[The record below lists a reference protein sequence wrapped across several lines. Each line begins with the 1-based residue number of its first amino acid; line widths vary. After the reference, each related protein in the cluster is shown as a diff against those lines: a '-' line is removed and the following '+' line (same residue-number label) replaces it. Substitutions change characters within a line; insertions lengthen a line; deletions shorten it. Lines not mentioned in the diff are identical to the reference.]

1 MSKHILRIAVP
12 PNYKIGIFDS
22 GLGGLTVLKSIKKSF
37 PIHSF
42 IYLGDLANLPY
53 GDKSQDSIIVYS
65 KKIVDFFIQQNIQ
78 LIIVACNSA
87 SSVALKSLQSIYS
100 IPIIGVIRPSIKTAL
115 KNTQTKSI
123 GIIGTETTV
132 NSQAYNNELKHL
144 TNNSHEYRISS
155 VSCPLFV
162 PIVEEGWENTEIAHQ
177 IATKYLSNFKD
188 KNIDTIIL
196 GCTHY
201 PILLK
206 ILKIVFNQLGYY
218 DLNYIECG
226 DAITNQIKKLDLNVF
241 QQPFDQFYITDTS
254 RKFNKLANKF
264 LGYKIPAINVISV

>member
-1 MSKHILRIAVP
+1 VP

-37 PIHSF
+37 PHHSF
-42 IYLGDLANLPY
+42 LYLGDLANLPY
-53 GDKSQDSIIVYS
+53 GDKSKDSIITYS

-87 SSVALKSLQSIYS
+87 SSVALKKLQSIYS
-100 IPIIGVIRPSIKTAL
+100 VPIIGVIRPSINTAL
-115 KNTQTKSI
+115 KKTKSKSI
-123 GIIGTETTV
+123 GIIGTETTIK
-132 NSQAYNNELKHL
+132 SQAYNNELKNL
-144 TNNSHEYRISS
+144 TNNSDKYSISS

-188 KNIDTIIL
+188 EKIDTIIL

-201 PILLK
+201 PMLLK

-218 DLNYIECG
+218 NLTYIECA
-226 DAITNQIKKLDLNVF
+226 DSITKLIKKLDLNTTHSCS
-241 QQPFDQFYITDTS
+241 DQFYITDTS
-254 RKFNKLANKF
+254 RKFSTLANKF
-264 LGYKIPAINVISV
+264 LGYKIPTINVISV

>member
-1 MSKHILRIAVP
+1 MSKHTLRIVVP

-22 GLGGLTVLKSIKKSF
+22 GLGGLTVLKSIKKHF
-37 PIHSF
+37 PTHSF

-53 GDKSQDSIIVYS
+53 GDKSEDSIIIYS

-87 SSVALKSLQSIYS
+87 SSVALKKLQSIYS
-100 IPIIGVIRPSIKTAL
+100 VPIIGVIRPSIKTAL
-115 KNTQTKSI
+115 KKTKTKSI
-123 GIIGTETTV
+123 GIIGTKTTIK
-132 NSQAYNNELKHL
+132 SQAYNNELKNL
-144 TNNSHEYRISS
+144 IDNSHEYSISL

-201 PILLK
+201 PMLLK
-206 ILKIVFNQLGYY
+206 ILKTVFNQLGYY
-218 DLNYIECG
+218 NLTYIECG
-226 DAITNQIKKLDLNVF
+226 YAITKQIKKLDLNVH
-241 QQPFDQFYITDTS
+241 QYSSDQFYITDTS
-254 RKFNKLANKF
+254 RKFNTLANKF
-264 LGYKIPAINVISV
+264 LGYKIPTINVISV